1 MKLKRFIF
9 ENSEHFDEETILFSV
24 RETLEKTFN
33 EDSSLS
39 SIVEYRPGD
48 IDDFG
53 GGQLNDV
60 FVLRSTEEKINLHCE
75 AYRSDLEGYV
85 LNTEI
90 NGRKYDDL
98 VKRED
103 FNIKIEKLISSIVKD
118 LKTKALAELLF
129 KEGMTIKVAEVV
141 RDKIRQYRSFPE
153 ISLKKSRFYG
163 ARHGNVLKNDHVS
176 LLVRNVFVVSFR
188 TVMYGYDIKLEVEIS
203 RITEDGDSSI
213 DNFFDVEPINVDK
226 ISDYV
231 FNVLE
236 DHTKQYA
243 RK

>member
-90 NGRKYDDL
+90 NGRKYNDL

-103 FNIKIEKLISSIVKD
+103 FNIKIEKLIGSIIKE

-141 RDKIRQYRSFPE
+141 RDKLRKYRSFPE
-153 ISLKKSRFYG
+153 ISLEKSKFYG
-163 ARHGNVLKNDHVS
+163 KHGNVLKNDHVT
-176 LLVRNVFVVSFR
+176 LFVRNVFVVSFH
-188 TVMYGYDIKLEVEIS
+188 TTMQGYDIKLEVDIGRIS
-203 RITEDGDSSI
+203 EDGDASMN
-213 DNFFDVEPINVDK
+213 NFFDVESINVDE

>member
-39 SIVEYRPGD
+39 SIVEYQPGD

-90 NGRKYDDL
+90 NGRKYNDL

-103 FNIKIEKLISSIVKD
+103 FNIRIEKLIGFIVKD

-153 ISLKKSRFYG
+153 ISLEKSRFYG
-163 ARHGNVLKNDHVS
+163 ARNGNVLINDIVF
-176 LLVRNVFVVSFR
+176 LLVRNVFAVSFQ
-188 TVMYGYDIKLEVEIS
+188 TTMNGYDIKLEVDVGRIS
-203 RITEDGDSSI
+203 EDGDASMN
-213 DNFFDVEPINVDK
+213 NFFDVEPINVDE